1 MTGVTIKTIVQQD
14 GKIIQT
20 ICDDMQTVV
29 SQKIL
34 NVSDEQIRQALIR
47 LGWTPPE
54 NANNN

>member
-20 ICDDMQTVV
+20 ICDGMQAVV

-34 NVSDEQIRQALIR
+34 NFSDEQIRQALIR

-54 NANNN
+54 NGNNN